1 MKRRRLFFIAIISLM
16 AFDAVA
22 WYGVSPYAY
31 CAGDPVNFVDPDGQ
45 NPIYDTDGNFL
56 GTDDMGLQG
65 CYYVMD
71 KNNFSQG
78 MSHFDAGNYAVLGG
92 ISNEVE
98 KLINGH
104 YQNLPNRPDYDGIV
118 TQ

>member
-71 KNNFSQG
+71 KNNFSCICE
-78 MSHFDAGNYAVLGG
+78 SRIDPYANLKMIPL
-92 ISNEVE
+92 ISR
-98 KLINGH
+98 LR
-104 YQNLPNRPDYDGIV
+104 L
-118 TQ
+118 